1 MDQNIF
7 IVVIILIIG
16 LLFYCNNKN
25 YFKNNESWI
34 NYKNLAYNNWET
46 GNTPINYY
54 NRPEYR
60 KPYRWPVCINVDYP
74 VKHCRHL

>member
-1 MDQNIF
+1 MNQNIF
-7 IVVIILIIG
+7 TVLIILIIG
-16 LLFYCNNKN
+16 LLFYCTNKN
-25 YFKNNESWI
+25 YFQKNESWI

-60 KPYRWPVCINVDYP
+60 KPYRWPVCIDVDYP